1 MFNGVEPNDF
11 RIRLFSPNVFFPPT
25 TVCHVFAISDTK
37 GSLLL
42 MAQQSPF
49 LDIKYITIE
58 LFVLNICFST
68 ITA

>member
-11 RIRLFSPNVFFPPT
+11 RIRLFLQNVFFLT

-42 MAQQSPF
+42 MAQQSSF
-49 LDIKYITIE
+49 LDITYITIE
-58 LFVLNICFST
+58 LFVLNICCST